1 MKEINIDHSG
11 RSNNSVLVVDGSNSM
26 RPKRSSPA
34 ANPPTRQGTR
44 RGPPTKPQKTEHAL
58 WVGNLPPSID
68 VYDLKEHFSQGAT
81 EDIQSVFLIS
91 QSNCAFVNYRS
102 ATSCVDAL
110 TRFHGSQL
118 RFSRLVCRLRKGL
131 EISELHKRSP
141 DPGKH
146 NITWPAES
154 PGDEAY
160 GPTACQPKLEIHP
173 SENRYFIV
181 KSLTIE
187 DLETSKDTGIWATQP
202 HNEISLSQAYD
213 TSKNVHLIFSA
224 NKSGEYFGYARMSS
238 SIVDDEDLSRA
249 VQLRTHYSSAKTEL
263 NVTPTLATSTAPAGI
278 IVRDLGR
285 GTVFWEVRPPGSHS
299 GCNGIEYEQAAWP
312 EFSSLGTPFGI
323 EWVSTNRVLFDRTRD
338 LRDPWNVNREVRIAR
353 DGTELEPSVG
363 RKLIQLFHSV

>member
-1 MKEINIDHSG
+1 MREMTIDHST

-34 ANPPTRQGTR
+34 ANPPTR
-44 RGPPTKPQKTEHAL
+44 RGPPTKPHKTEHAL

-68 VYDLKEHFSQGAT
+68 VHDLKEHFSQGAT

-118 RFSRLVCRLRKGL
+118 RFSRLVCRLRTGL
-131 EISELHKRSP
+131 EISELQKRSP
-141 DPGKH
+141 GPRKH
-146 NITWPAES
+146 NSIWPTES
-154 PGDEAY
+154 PGNEAY

-173 SENRYFIV
+173 PENRYFIV

-187 DLETSKDTGIWATQP
+187 DLETSRDTGIWATQP
-202 HNEISLSQAYD
+202 HNEMPLRKAYD
-213 TSKNVHLIFSA
+213 TSKNVYLIFSA

-238 SIVDDEDLSRA
+238 SMTDDGDLSRT
-249 VQLRTHYSSAKTEL
+249 VPLRTQYTLAKTEL
-263 NVTPTLATSTAPAGI
+263 NMAPTLATSTAPAGI

-285 GTVFWEVRPPGSHS
+285 GTVFWEVRPPGNHS

-312 EFSSLGTPFGI
+312 EFSSLGTPFGV

-338 LRDPWNVNREVRIAR
+338 LRNPWNANREVKIAR

-363 RKLIQLFHSV
+363 RKLIQLFHSI